1 MIQKLKKK
9 LNNQKGFTLIEL
21 LAVIVILGIL
31 AAIAVP
37 SILGIIN
44 HTKQDA
50 QVANAQQLANS
61 ARLVIADEKKE
72 ITTSTT
78 ANVITLKYL
87 VEHDYIEDLKD
98 PNKKG
103 YNPDTTLVNVYKDS
117 NDGNKIKYVV
127 TLQQLSPGTGE
138 VPYLNAATK
147 KVSDKDIVK
156 DASELVRDDIKL
168 P

>member
-1 MIQKLKKK
+1 MRQMLKNRLKD
-9 LNNQKGFTLIEL
+9 QKGFTLIEL

-87 VEHDYIEDLKD
+87 VEHNYIEDLKD

-103 YNPDTTLVNVYKDS
+103 YNPDTTVVNVYKDS
-117 NDGNKIKYVV
+117 ADSNKIKYVV
-127 TLQQLSPGTGE
+127 TLQQLNPESGE

-147 KVSDKDIVK
+147 KVGTDNIVK